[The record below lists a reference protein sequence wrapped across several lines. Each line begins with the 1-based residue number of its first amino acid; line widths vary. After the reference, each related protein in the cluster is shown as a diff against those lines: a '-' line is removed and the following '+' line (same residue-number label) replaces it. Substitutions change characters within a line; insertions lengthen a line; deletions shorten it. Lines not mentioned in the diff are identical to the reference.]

1 MTTSPRAS
9 ERLTSNET
17 EPAAQAMFSSSS
29 MQLESQG
36 IVSPHV
42 IRLPGARRPTILHA
56 RVVCDT
62 GGGPDKTILNSPR
75 FVEPYGY
82 RMLCAYLHPPGDPGF
97 EQLRQRA
104 EACQATLVGIAD
116 RGPFDLRAIRALIR
130 LCREEQV
137 TIWHGHDYKSN
148 SLGLLLKRF
157 WPMRLVTTVHGWI
170 DNTRRLSLY
179 NTIDRFALRHYERV
193 VCVSE
198 NLRQRCLEAG
208 IRPERCLVIENGID
222 LDYYRRT
229 QSTAEA
235 KQRVGIAPNRLV
247 VGAVG
252 RLSLEKGFDLL
263 IQAIGRLVEQRVDV
277 QLVVV
282 GEGDQRANLE
292 REIVRLGLTDRVLLA
307 GFRSDTLDWYQAMD
321 VYCLSSL
328 TEGLPNVVLEAM
340 ALEVPVVATKVA
352 GVPDL
357 LGQGASGVLVDPGDV
372 AALTAALARVLAD
385 EAGRRRFGE
394 AGRHTVENNYSF
406 AKRMEKIR
414 GVYEQLL

>member
-1 MTTSPRAS
+1 MNETATWTAWSRGLSERRAS
-9 ERLTSNET
+9 AG
-17 EPAAQAMFSSSS
+17 P
-29 MQLESQG
+29 
-36 IVSPHV
+36 
-42 IRLPGARRPTILHA
+42 RPTVLHA

-75 FVEPYGY
+75 FVEPFGY
-82 RMLCAYLHPPGDPGF
+82 RMVCAYLHPPGDPGF
-97 EQLRQRA
+97 DQLRQRA
-104 EACQATLVGIAD
+104 AACQATLVGIAD
-116 RGPFDLRAIRALIR
+116 RGPFDLRAVRELLR
-130 LCREEQV
+130 LCRREQV

-198 NLRQRCLEAG
+198 NLRQRCVTAG
-208 IRPERCLVIENGID
+208 VRPDRCLVIENGID

-229 QSTAEA
+229 QTTVEA
-235 KQRVGIAPNRLV
+235 KQRLGIAPNRLV

-252 RLSLEKGFDLL
+252 RLSSEKGFDLL
-263 IQAIGRLVEQRVDV
+263 IQAIGRLVEQHVDL

-282 GEGDQRANLE
+282 GEGDQRATLE
-292 REIVRLGLTDRVLLA
+292 HEVVRLGLTDRVLLA
-307 GFRSDTLDWYQAMD
+307 GYQSDTLAWYQAMD

-352 GVPDL
+352 GVPGL
-357 LGQGASGVLVDPGDV
+357 LGHGGSGVLVEPGDV
-372 AALTAALARVLAD
+372 AALTAALAGLLAD
-385 EAGRRRFGE
+385 AAARRRFGE
-394 AGRHTVENNYSF
+394 AGRQTIESNYSF

-414 GVYEQLL
+414 LVYEQLI